1 MSTKIKYS
9 SARLEKLNSPYF
21 CIHVGLSKS
30 KNAMCFLSSNIL
42 VSARKTAS
50 AISRADIN
58 LARPN
63 WAENRPFSFDSHVAF
78 IERRN
83 GAKTTNFLHNFS
95 LSKKAQLQQNWINP
109 NISLWTKAECSPTL
123 GSSVGEKNGHFDHVP
138 YLGIPKY
145 FRVWLCKDRSFNTC
159 KVWSG
164 QMIKHSSKKLFKS
177 YKKFKITL
185 VIECVTK
192 HYHGIYN

>member
-42 VSARKTAS
+42 VSARKTTS
-50 AISRADIN
+50 SISRADIN

-78 IERRN
+78 IERRKV
-83 GAKTTNFLHNFS
+83 AKTTNLLDNFS

-109 NISLWTKAECSPTL
+109 NIS
-123 GSSVGEKNGHFDHVP
+123 
-138 YLGIPKY
+138 
-145 FRVWLCKDRSFNTC
+145 R
-159 KVWSG
+159 
-164 QMIKHSSKKLFKS
+164 
-177 YKKFKITL
+177 
-185 VIECVTK
+185 
-192 HYHGIYN
+192 